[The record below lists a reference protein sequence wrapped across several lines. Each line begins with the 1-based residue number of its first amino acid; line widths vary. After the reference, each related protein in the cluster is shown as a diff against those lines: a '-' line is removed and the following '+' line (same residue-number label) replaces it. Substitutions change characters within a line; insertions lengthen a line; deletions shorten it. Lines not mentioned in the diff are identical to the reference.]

1 MPTMPAVFTRLLL
14 IPLVVFA
21 VCAGACSTNITD
33 DDVDDAV
40 ISLTK
45 FKAEMEQAKG
55 NRLVIL
61 DARSVEAYAAGHIP
75 GAAHLPMTAIRS
87 NEKEKDPRIDRYK
100 LKVVYGEN
108 RASSM
113 ARGLVKRLM
122 AAGYGDVKF
131 FAGGV
136 EEWTRTGGELK
147 PATGPVTPITRSVP

>member
-1 MPTMPAVFTRLLL
+1 MPTVPAVFTRLLL
-14 IPLVVFA
+14 IPLVAFVI
-21 VCAGACSTNITD
+21 CAAGCPTNITD
-33 DDVDDAV
+33 DDVDNAV
-40 ISLTK
+40 IPLSK

-61 DARSVEAYAAGHIP
+61 DARSLEAYAAGHIP
-75 GAAHLPMTAIRS
+75 GAASLPLTAIRS
-87 NEKEKDPRIDRYK
+87 DEKEKDPRIDRYK

-122 AAGYGDVKF
+122 AVGYGDVKF
-131 FAGGV
+131 FAGGI

-147 PATGPVTPITRSVP
+147 PATGPVTPITRSAP